1 MDFRTI
7 GSSLL
12 TPCHSQILS
21 FRAGVLVALSCALTA
36 LAQPIPIDGFA
47 DGINHY
53 RNETDQSE
61 YPRYE
66 SEQYVEIAENL
77 LLYQRSNGGWPKNW
91 DPLKILT
98 EDERRAIEEKKD
110 AQDTTLDNRTTY
122 TQVDYLAEA
131 YSRSGE
137 DRFRQAALR
146 GIDFLLQAQGE
157 HGGWP
162 HAFPSTKGYNR
173 MITFNDSVMVGVL
186 RTFQKIASG
195 KPPYEFVPENK
206 RSASESALGRGIDLI
221 LKLQIESD
229 GAATA
234 WAQQY
239 DPETLQPV
247 KARSYELPSIA
258 SSESVGV
265 VRFLMDLPDPNQEVI
280 ESIESAIA
288 WFQDSA
294 IRGLRIEKVPLE
306 SPIRYEFHT
315 ADFDR
320 IEVADP
326 SAPPIWARFYE
337 LDTNRPFMANRD
349 GTKVYRLA
357 DVHHE
362 RRTGYGWYT
371 YAPQALIEKAY
382 PAWRERILGAKL

>member
-77 LLYQRSNGGWPKNW
+77 LLYQRSNGGWP
-91 DPLKILT
+91 
-98 EDERRAIEEKKD
+98 
-110 AQDTTLDNRTTY
+110 
-122 TQVDYLAEA
+122 
-131 YSRSGE
+131 
-137 DRFRQAALR
+137 
-146 GIDFLLQAQGE
+146 
-157 HGGWP
+157 

-186 RTFQKIASG
+186 RTFRKIASG

-382 PAWRERILGAKL
+382 PAWRERILGTKL